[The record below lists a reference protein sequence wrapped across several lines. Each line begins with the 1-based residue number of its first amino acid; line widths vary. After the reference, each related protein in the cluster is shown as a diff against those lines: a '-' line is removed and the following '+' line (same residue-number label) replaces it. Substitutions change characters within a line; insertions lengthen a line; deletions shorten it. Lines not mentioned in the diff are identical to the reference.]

1 MDLVNADATMKDD
14 LKQTVVECSNV
25 LLMSQSKRKYKMKFS
40 TFRILLSNGNI
51 SLMDIRNDN
60 IQLRTQGLI
69 FSRLSKTHFIDLLI
83 YFNASKLKITCS
95 KQSY

>member
-25 LLMSQSKRKYKMKFS
+25 LLMSKSKRKYKMKFS

-60 IQLRTQGLI
+60 IQLEIQGLI
-69 FSRLSKTHFIDLLI
+69 FSGVSKTHFIHLI
-83 YFNASKLKITCS
+83 ISFIASKLKIRYLKHS
-95 KQSY
+95 

>member
-14 LKQTVVECSNV
+14 LKQTVVERSNV

-51 SLMDIRNDN
+51 SLMDICNDN
-60 IQLRTQGLI
+60 IQLKAQGLI
-69 FSRLSKTHFIDLLI
+69 FSRLSKTNFIQLMI
-83 YFNASKLKITCS
+83 SFIASK
-95 KQSY
+95 

>member
-69 FSRLSKTHFIDLLI
+69 LSCLPKTHLIHLII
-83 YFNASKLKITCS
+83 YFIASKLKITCL
-95 KQSY
+95 KQS

>member
-14 LKQTVVECSNV
+14 LKQTVVERSNV

-60 IQLRTQGLI
+60 TLLRLQGSI
-69 FSRLSKTHFIDLLI
+69 SSLSLCYSFLFVSYIIFID
-83 YFNASKLKITCS
+83 
-95 KQSY
+95 

>member
-14 LKQTVVECSNV
+14 LKQTEVECSNV

-69 FSRLSKTHFIDLLI
+69 FSRLSKTNFIQLMI
-83 YFNASKLKITCS
+83 SFIASK
-95 KQSY
+95 

>member
-60 IQLRTQGLI
+60 IQLKAQGLI
-69 FSRLSKTHFIDLLI
+69 LSRLSKKYFIQLMLSFI
-83 YFNASKLKITCS
+83 ASK
-95 KQSY
+95 